1 MPGAAEGRAQHGRSR
16 GAVRGGTNALV
27 ALVAALLL
35 TGCGPGGGSGGGSGT
50 GTGAVAVPPP
60 VAVAATTAPPPGA
73 SGGTATAATPPG
85 RPAPLARSVPVR
97 LEIPGIGVDTP
108 VIRLGLAADG
118 TVQVP
123 PIAAHAPA
131 GWYQGS
137 PTPGQVGPSVLLA
150 HVTVGQYGD
159 GVFLHLSRLKP
170 GDRVVAR
177 LADGATATFTV
188 YRVRTVAKADFPTQ
202 AVYGN
207 TTRPELRLI
216 TCGGP
221 RSSSGYLDNVVVF
234 AALTST
240 SGGTAP

>member
-1 MPGAAEGRAQHGRSR
+1 MRRPTGVLA
-16 GAVRGGTNALV
+16 
-27 ALVAALLL
+27 AALLSASL
-35 TGCGPGGGSGGGSGT
+35 LVGCGTSSTAGGAGAPVATVGATDGAAAPPGSGGT
-50 GTGAVAVPPP
+50 G
-60 VAVAATTAPPPGA
+60 TTAPPR
-73 SGGTATAATPPG
+73 TAA
-85 RPAPLARSVPVR
+85 RSAPVR

-118 TVQVP
+118 SVQVP

-137 PTPGQVGPSVLLA
+137 PTPGQVGPSVILA
-150 HVTVGQYGD
+150 HVTVGRYGD

-177 LADGATATFTV
+177 LADGTSVAFTV
-188 YRVRTVAKADFPTQ
+188 YRVQTVAKAKFPSA

-207 TTRPELRLI
+207 THRPELRLI

-221 RSSSGYLDNVVVF
+221 RGSDGTGYLDNVVVY
-234 AALTST
+234 AALADPAGAAS
-240 SGGTAP
+240 

>member
-1 MPGAAEGRAQHGRSR
+1 MA
-16 GAVRGGTNALV
+16 V
-27 ALVAALLL
+27 ALVA
-35 TGCGPGGGSGGGSGT
+35 GCGSATGSATGAGAAPPASATVGAAAPPSGAGRASGT
-50 GTGAVAVPPP
+50 GTPSAPVPSGA
-60 VAVAATTAPPPGA
+60 
-73 SGGTATAATPPG
+73 
-85 RPAPLARSVPVR
+85 PAPLARSVPVR

-137 PTPGQVGPSVLLA
+137 PTPGQTGPSVILA

-159 GVFLHLSRLKP
+159 GVFLHLSRMKP

-177 LADGATATFTV
+177 LSDGASAVFTV
-188 YRVRTVAKADFPTQ
+188 YRVRTVAKSAFPT
-202 AVYGN
+202 AEVYGN
-207 TTRPELRLI
+207 TARPELRLI

-221 RSSSGYLDNVVVF
+221 RGSDGTGYLDNVVVF

-240 SGGTAP
+240 SGGTAA